1 VDLCRDTLPAEQ
13 QLGIYTNDLFRDIPS
28 SVERIYGWLG
38 LEFKDTIRN
47 QLVQQ
52 SKQQMERD
60 KGYINKT
67 TIVSGFEDYDQ
78 LVQSYAEASKRR

>member
-1 VDLCRDTLPAEQ
+1 
-13 QLGIYTNDLFRDIPS
+13 
-28 SVERIYGWLG
+28 VERIYGWLG